1 MTQYKES
8 CVIISLRLKGILAA
22 AIVLMLGAYPAVTS
36 SIGQTTGE
44 SSASLPVPQSSK
56 DQEDAVR
63 QLLLKARRSLA
74 NGDTE
79 EAERLME
86 EARAFEV
93 DFTAVGDSPDLVHS
107 MIKRQL
113 QLMELYDQ
121 RDPSFNP
128 QAAAFLLLQADGL
141 ISYQDFGTAEM
152 LINQAAQFQVTF
164 TAATGT
170 PEQMLEKLKA
180 AREQSVD
187 SAGSKAQVTRLLAE
201 AQLAIDQERWED
213 AQLLVSRAKQLNV
226 AENEFDA
233 NEIRPWQLE
242 LRIQNGL
249 GRKKMADT
257 KSFEFDPMSGGGI
270 AQASNLES
278 DAGEGAEVVVL
289 ADYDPQ
295 TDQTKV
301 IKVAAET
308 LSDANSYGTAEEASR
323 LPRTGLE
330 YYQAGLAALT
340 VNDRAQ
346 AIEHFQNAWLN
357 REGMEGSMR
366 QAIKDQLERLAPNS
380 EVLKVA
386 QASQLEEISPQP
398 TTEQRQMFGQLQ
410 SEIFRERA
418 AIESLMQTRP
428 REALEKMQSLRAR
441 VAQSGLTGENQRPL
455 LAAIDRDIAEM
466 QIIIQKNLPEIMNDE
481 ANADALDRVVR
492 EQQRRLDVEMQLQKL
507 VDQYNQLINERRF
520 AEAGVIV
527 NQAKDLAPNSEL
539 VAVLTEKHR
548 VQANL
553 DRALAIKAMK
563 EQRFLDGLGAADAA
577 AVGWDFDKL
586 VEFPSDFESYLRKG
600 QDRMKNLEASRY
612 NSPEEARIY
621 NALKNTKI
629 QGEFRGS
636 LADAVEQLADQVGL
650 NIIFDEMAM
659 AAEGI
664 EQDRQVNVPIRS
676 PISLKS
682 ALEVILSQV
691 GLVYVVENEV
701 IKVTSKDAQRSN
713 VVQRTYYIGDLVMPM
728 NQNPDPTRMRF
739 IQPGG
744 NSMMNQGMFNMGQAA
759 DNMLAFA
766 QQMGRD
772 NQSSPFYNM
781 GNYQKTPQAGVP
793 TYTQFGGEGF
803 GGITMMDFFP
813 LINLIQQ
820 TINPDSWS
828 ENGGAGT
835 MQAFPANL
843 SLIVTQTQEIHD
855 EILDLLKKLRDLND
869 VQIVIE
875 VRFLT
880 MTDEFF
886 ERIGID
892 FDFSINDNSGLTP
905 AEALADRR
913 PVSGSRVVGWTDANL
928 PTDNLDLRFTQGS
941 FGAAQPIFGA
951 TGFSP
956 ATGGSFGFAILSDI
970 EVFFLINAA
979 KGDTRTLITQAPTV
993 TMFNGQAASIN
1004 DGAQRPFVTSVVPI
1018 VGDFA
1023 VAHQPIITL
1032 LPDGTNLNVQAVVSD
1047 DRRFVKMNLVPM
1059 FSQVT
1064 EVTQFTFDGSTTT
1077 RRTSDSVLD
1086 DLLRRVQPG
1095 RPRSDEEFETIT
1107 TGITIQQP
1115 VISFTTVNTVVSV
1128 PDGGTVLLGGIKRM
1142 QEGRVESG
1150 LPMLSSIPYINRLF
1164 RNTAIGHRTQNLMM
1178 MVTPRIIIQ
1187 KELEEDQVGLIN

>member
-8 CVIISLRLKGILAA
+8 CVIISLRIKGILAA
-22 AIVLMLGAYPAVTS
+22 AIVFTLGAYPAVTNS
-36 SIGQTTGE
+36 YGQAIGG
-44 SSASLPVPQSSK
+44 SPAASQPSK
-56 DQEDAVR
+56 DQEEAVR
-63 QLLLKARRSLA
+63 QILLKARRALA

-79 EAERLME
+79 AAGRLVNEAKTYL
-86 EARAFEV
+86 A
-93 DFTAVGDSPDLVHS
+93 DFSVVGDSPDVVSS
-107 MIKRQL
+107 MIGRQV
-113 QLMELYDQ
+113 QLMELYDR

-128 QAAAFLLLQADGL
+128 QAATFLLLQADGL
-141 ISYQDFGTAEM
+141 ISYRDFTTAEM
-152 LINQAAQFQVTF
+152 LINQASQFQVTF

-170 PEQMLEKLKA
+170 PQQMMEKLNA
-180 AREQSVD
+180 AKQKTS
-187 SAGSKAQVTRLLAE
+187 SSTNAKAQVMSLLAQ

-213 AQLLVSRAKQLNV
+213 AHQLVSRAKQLNV
-226 AENEFDA
+226 NESDFAA

-242 LRIQNGL
+242 LRIQNAL
-249 GRKKMADT
+249 GRNKMADST
-257 KSFEFDPMSGGGI
+257 HGDFAPLATSGV
-270 AQASNLES
+270 ALASNQS
-278 DAGEGAEVVVL
+278 PSAIAPPPAGQVVR
-289 ADYDPQ
+289 AGYDPLN
-295 TDQTKV
+295 DPTKV
-301 IKVAAET
+301 IQVAAEMPADSNEFRPGSET
-308 LSDANSYGTAEEASR
+308 NR
-323 LPRTGLE
+323 LPRSGME
-330 YYQAGLAALT
+330 YYRAGMQALT
-340 VNDRAQ
+340 TNDREL
-346 AIEHFQNAWLN
+346 AIEHFQNAWVN
-357 REGMEGSMR
+357 REDLEGSIR

-380 EVLKVA
+380 EVLKVS
-386 QASQLEEISPQP
+386 QASQEVEISNQP
-398 TTEQRQMFGQLQ
+398 TGEQQQLFSRMQ
-410 SEIFRERA
+410 AEIFRERA
-418 AIESLMQTRP
+418 AIESLMQSRP
-428 REALEKMQSLRAR
+428 REALDKMQSVRGR
-441 VAQSGLTGENQRPL
+441 VAQSGLTPENQRPL

-466 QIIIQKNLPEIMNDE
+466 QRIIQKNLPEIMNDE
-481 ANADALDRVVR
+481 ANAEAIDRVTR

-548 VQANL
+548 VQATL
-553 DRALAIKAMK
+553 DRALATKAMR
-563 EQRFLDGLGAADAA
+563 EQRFLDGLHSAEAA
-577 AVGWDFDKL
+577 AIGWDFDKTL
-586 VEFPSDFESYLRKG
+586 EFSGDLENYVKRG
-600 QDRMKNLEASRY
+600 QERLKNLEASRY
-612 NSPEEARIY
+612 SSPEEARIY
-621 NALKNTKI
+621 NALKNQKI
-629 QGEFRGS
+629 QGDFRGS
-636 LADAVEQLADQVGL
+636 LADAVEQLAEQVGL
-650 NIIFDEMAM
+650 NIIFDEMAL

-664 EQDRQVNVPIRS
+664 ERDRQVNIPIRS

-728 NQNPDPTRMRF
+728 NQNPDPTRLRF

-744 NSMMNQGMFNMGQAA
+744 NPTMNQGMFNMGQAG

-781 GNYQKTPQAGVP
+781 GQYQKTPQSGVP
-793 TYTQFGGEGF
+793 TYTQYGGERF

-820 TINPDSWS
+820 TINPDSWT

-855 EILDLLKKLRDLND
+855 EILELLKKLRDLND

-892 FDFSINDNSGLTP
+892 FDFSINDSSGLTFDQ
-905 AEALADRR
+905 ARSDRR
-913 PVSGSRVVGWTDANL
+913 PVSGTRVVGWTDANL

-941 FGAAQPIFGA
+941 FGAASPIFGA

-1004 DGAQRPFVTSVVPI
+1004 DGASRPFVTSVVPI

-1047 DRRFVKMNLVPM
+1047 DRRFVRMNLVPM

-1150 LPMLSSIPYINRLF
+1150 LPMLSSIPYVNRLF

>member
-1 MTQYKES
+1 M
-8 CVIISLRLKGILAA
+8 IISLRLKGILAA
-22 AIVLMLGAYPAVTS
+22 ATVLMLGTYPAVTFS
-36 SIGQTTGE
+36 LGQTTGE
-44 SSASLPVPQSSK
+44 NTPSLPAPQLTE
-56 DQEDAVR
+56 DREDAQEDAVR

-74 NGDTE
+74 NGDTDD
-79 EAERLME
+79 AKRLVE

-93 DFTAVGDSPDLVHS
+93 DYTVVGDQPDLVDS

-113 QLMELYDQ
+113 QLMDLYDQ

-141 ISYQDFGTAEM
+141 ISYQDFGTAEI

-164 TAATGT
+164 TEATGT
-170 PEQMLEKLKA
+170 PEQMMEKLKA
-180 AREQSVD
+180 AREKVAET
-187 SAGSKAQVTRLLAE
+187 AGIKAQAIRLLAE

-213 AQLLVSRAKQLNV
+213 AQLLVNQAKGFNV
-226 AENEFDA
+226 AENDYGA

-242 LRIQNGL
+242 LRIQNAL
-249 GRKKMADT
+249 GRKKTADT
-257 KSFEFDPMSGGGI
+257 NSFDFGQMTEGGI
-270 AQASNLES
+270 AQASNVEVQDS
-278 DAGEGAEVVVL
+278 DAGEGGEAVIL

-295 TDQTKV
+295 TDQSRV
-301 IKVAAET
+301 IKVAAEN
-308 LSDANSYGTAEEASR
+308 LSDANVNEAAEAASR

-330 YYQAGLAALT
+330 FYQAGLAALT

-357 REGMEGSMR
+357 RDGMEGAMR

-380 EVLKVA
+380 EVLKVT

-398 TTEQRQMFGQLQ
+398 TSEQRQMFSQLQ
-410 SEIFRERA
+410 SEIFRERSV
-418 AIESLMQTRP
+418 IESLMQTRP

-441 VAQSGLTGENQRPL
+441 VAQSELTTDNQRPL

-481 ANADALDRVVR
+481 ANADALDRVAM
-492 EQQRRLDVEMQLQKL
+492 EQQRRLDIEMQLQKL
-507 VDQYNQLINERRF
+507 VDQYNQLINEQRF

-586 VEFPSDFESYLRKG
+586 VEFPSDFESYLQKG
-600 QDRMKNLEASRY
+600 QDRMNNLEASRY

-621 NALKNTKI
+621 NSLKNTKI

-650 NIIFDEMAM
+650 NIIFDEMAL

-682 ALEVILSQV
+682 ALEVILGQV

-728 NQNPDPTRMRF
+728 NQNPDPTRLRF

-766 QQMGRD
+766 QQLGRD

-781 GNYQKTPQAGVP
+781 GDFQKTPQAGVP
-793 TYTQFGGEGF
+793 TYAQFGGEGF

-905 AEALADRR
+905 EQALADRP

-928 PTDNLDLRFTQGS
+928 PTDNLDLRFTQGG

-956 ATGGSFGFAILSDI
+956 STGGSFGFAILSDI

-1095 RPRSDEEFETIT
+1095 REASDEEFETIT
-1107 TGITIQQP
+1107 SGITIQQP